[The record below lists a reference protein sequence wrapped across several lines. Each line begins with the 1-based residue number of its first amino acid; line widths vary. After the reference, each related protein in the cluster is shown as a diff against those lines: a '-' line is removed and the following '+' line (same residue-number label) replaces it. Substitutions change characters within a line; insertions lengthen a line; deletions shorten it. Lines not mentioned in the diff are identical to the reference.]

1 MAKKQTF
8 GDKVNK
14 GQVEATKTVKVVYTY
29 TSPKNGQMKFAESMV
44 KIMAGDNEDQV
55 VNDEINNGRKML
67 EAKA

>member
-8 GDKVNK
+8 GDKVK
-14 GQVEATKTVKVVYTY
+14 RGHVQTLKTIKVVYTY

-44 KIMAGDNEDQV
+44 KIMADDNEDQV
-55 VNDEINNGRKML
+55 VVNEIKNGRAML